1 MQVHPRTLRLPSR
14 TGAPSHSGLSTGGP
28 NGLQFR
34 FSQGGCQTHQGPSE
48 GGTAKLRRLRAM
60 PVAHA
65 PQCTVFKLFRLAGGR
80 GSFATVKSF
89 SVACIVAVAVGAA
102 SPVAV
107 RAQGDAAAPA
117 PAVDPSWLQVDTV
130 TKTATF
136 QLVAGLTGLNGALN
150 FNGFRDGELTL
161 TVPLGWAVV
170 MHFRNHDGMLPH
182 SAEIIPDTHPLPTGP
197 VAPAFPRA
205 FTLRLDQG
213 LISEQTDDIRF
224 IADKGGS
231 YLIFCG
237 VPGHGAAGM
246 WVRFEVSGSVRKPSL
261 AATPA
266 GKP

>member
-1 MQVHPRTLRLPSR
+1 V
-14 TGAPSHSGLSTGGP
+14 
-28 NGLQFR
+28 
-34 FSQGGCQTHQGPSE
+34 
-48 GGTAKLRRLRAM
+48 
-60 PVAHA
+60 
-65 PQCTVFKLFRLAGGR
+65 
-80 GSFATVKSF
+80 VKAL
-89 SVACIVAVAVGAA
+89 SVAGLVAVAVAE
-102 SPVAV
+102 PVVA
-107 RAQGDAAAPA
+107 RAQGGTDAPA
-117 PAVDPSWLQVDTV
+117 QAVDQSWLQVDTV
-130 TKTATF
+130 TKTVAF

-150 FNGFRDGELTL
+150 FNGFRDGGLTL
-161 TVPLGWAVV
+161 AVPVGWTVV

-182 SAEIIPDTHPLPTGP
+182 SAEVIADTHPLPTGP

-213 LISEQTDDIRF
+213 LISEQTDDLRF

-266 GKP
+266 GPL

>member
-1 MQVHPRTLRLPSR
+1 M
-14 TGAPSHSGLSTGGP
+14 
-28 NGLQFR
+28 
-34 FSQGGCQTHQGPSE
+34 
-48 GGTAKLRRLRAM
+48 
-60 PVAHA
+60 
-65 PQCTVFKLFRLAGGR
+65 VFKLFRLAGGR

-161 TVPLGWAVV
+161 TVPLGWTVV
-170 MHFRNHDGMLPH
+170 MHVRNHDGMLPH

>member
-1 MQVHPRTLRLPSR
+1 VPSCR
-14 TGAPSHSGLSTGGP
+14 SSA
-28 NGLQFR
+28 
-34 FSQGGCQTHQGPSE
+34 
-48 GGTAKLRRLRAM
+48 
-60 PVAHA
+60 
-65 PQCTVFKLFRLAGGR
+65 TVPLFRLAGGR
-80 GSFATVKSF
+80 GSFATVKSL

-102 SPVAV
+102 APVAP
-107 RAQGDAAAPA
+107 RAQGGTAAPA
-117 PAVDPSWLQVDTV
+117 PAVDPSWLQVDSV
-130 TKTATF
+130 TRMVTF

-161 TVPLGWAVV
+161 TVPLGWTVV

-224 IADKGGS
+224 IADRGGS

-246 WVRFEVSGSVRKPSL
+246 WVRLEVLGSVRKPSL

>member
-1 MQVHPRTLRLPSR
+1 MVRLLTLVSTLLLPVTAFAQTDRTVA
-14 TGAPSHSGLSTGGP
+14 T
-28 NGLQFR
+28 
-34 FSQGGCQTHQGPSE
+34 
-48 GGTAKLRRLRAM
+48 
-60 PVAHA
+60 PV
-65 PQCTVFKLFRLAGGR
+65 
-80 GSFATVKSF
+80 
-89 SVACIVAVAVGAA
+89 
-102 SPVAV
+102 
-107 RAQGDAAAPA
+107 
-117 PAVDPSWLQVDTV
+117 VDSSWLHADTV

-161 TVPLGWAVV
+161 TVPLGWTVL

-182 SAEIIPDTHPLPTGP
+182 SAEVIPDTHPLPTGP
-197 VAPAFPRA
+197 VAPAFARA
-205 FTLRLDQG
+205 FTVRLDQG
-213 LISEQTDDIRF
+213 LVSEQTDEMRF

-246 WVRFEVSGSVRKPSL
+246 WVRFEVSDSVRKPSL

>member
-1 MQVHPRTLRLPSR
+1 VPSLSLACHSA
-14 TGAPSHSGLSTGGP
+14 GGVVAFAP
-28 NGLQFR
+28 
-34 FSQGGCQTHQGPSE
+34 
-48 GGTAKLRRLRAM
+48 
-60 PVAHA
+60 
-65 PQCTVFKLFRLAGGR
+65 FRLAGGR
-80 GSFATVKSF
+80 GSFATVTSL

-102 SPVAV
+102 PPVAV
-107 RAQGDAAAPA
+107 RAQSDAAAPA

-130 TKTATF
+130 TKTVTF

-150 FNGFRDGELTL
+150 FNGFRDGGLTL
-161 TVPLGWAVV
+161 TVPLGWTVV

-182 SAEIIPDTHPLPTGP
+182 SAEIIADTHPLPTGP

-213 LISEQTDDIRF
+213 LISEQTEDMRF
-224 IADKGGS
+224 IADRGGS

-246 WVRFEVSGSVRKPSL
+246 WIRLDVSGSLRTPSL
-261 AATPA
+261 VVTPA